1 MKQLTCEMC
10 GSNDL
15 VKQDGVFVCQSCGCK
30 YSVEEAKKMMV
41 EGTVEVTG
49 TVKIDNTDQ
58 LNKYKELAQKAYE
71 AGSTDEAYNYYL
83 KVLEIT
89 PTDYEAIF
97 YKGMCIG
104 WTSTIAVPRVDEAFN
119 AYVQAIENIPHEDEE
134 TSELAFSI
142 MQLYSVEL
150 ARLLRAWFDMARQ
163 NYWDVDE
170 WYDVNINTFW
180 TYLGVAEQC
189 LNYFEIIM
197 PNIMKCD
204 FAIKQD
210 IATTYCDCCHAMC
223 SHVVQYL
230 DYSQSNAVFP
240 GLKAN
245 MKRKYVDMYDNMVYE
260 IRKDNPSFNKT
271 DSKYGVIDR
280 MDPPTRIGMHNERTT
295 DINYQKQ
302 LEADRIIAEKIK
314 KYKETLAQ
322 QKIKE
327 YWDAHPDEKK
337 QLDERM
343 AAINAEVKQL
353 KSEIEPYEGQI
364 REFEKEKQQ
373 QVPAESNLK
382 SLNDKISELQQ
393 QKKALGLFKGKQK
406 KEIQGQ
412 IDGLTIE
419 LQDVEKTVR
428 LQKDELHKSVDSKI
442 SSVKAEMKPYADKI
456 SELEKEKNNI
466 INELKKPR

>member
-1 MKQLTCEMC
+1 MKQLVCEMC

-15 VKQDGVFVCQSCGCK
+15 VKQEGVFVCQNCGCK
-30 YSVEEAKKMMV
+30 YSVEEAKKMML
-41 EGTVEVTG
+41 EGPIEVTG

-89 PTDYEAIF
+89 PTDYEAMF

-119 AYVQAIENIPHEDEE
+119 AYIQAIENIPHKDEE

-150 ARLLRAWFDMARQ
+150 ARLLKAWFDMARH
-163 NYWDVDE
+163 NFWDVNE
-170 WYDVNINTFW
+170 WNNVNIDTFW

-204 FAIKQD
+204 SEIKQD
-210 IATTYCDCCHAMC
+210 IAETYCDCCYAICTHIT
-223 SHVVQYL
+223 QFK
-230 DYSQSNAVFP
+230 DYSRSDAYFH
-240 GLKAN
+240 GLQAN
-245 MKRKYVDMYDNMVYE
+245 RKRKYVEMHDNMLFE
-260 IRKDNPSFNKT
+260 IRKDNPLFRKT
-271 DSKYGVIDR
+271 EYWNVIDR
-280 MDPPTRIGMHNERTT
+280 MDPPTKLGMHNANILNMNFE
-295 DINYQKQ
+295 KQ
-302 LEADRIIAEKIK
+302 LEVDRDITERIK
-314 KYKETLAQ
+314 KYKEELEQ

-337 QLDERM
+337 EFDERM
-343 AAINAEVKQL
+343 VAINAEITQL
-353 KSEIEPYEGQI
+353 KLDIVPYEGQI
-364 REFEKEKQQ
+364 RAFEKEKQQ

-382 SLNDKISELQQ
+382 LLNDKISELHD
-393 QKKALGLFKGKQK
+393 QKKSLGVFKGKEK

-412 IDGLTIE
+412 IDELTIE
-419 LQDVEKTVR
+419 LQNVEKTVR
-428 LQKDELHKSVDSKI
+428 YQKDQLYKSVDSKI
-442 SSVKAEMKPYADKI
+442 GSIKAEMKPYTDKI
-456 SELEKEKNNI
+456 AVLEKEKI
-466 INELKKPR
+466 SIVNELNMPR